1 MQYAAVYC
9 IWELQYKCR
18 NARSFPVA
26 MLEVTDS
33 CRLLPY
39 RRGQDTQRTDM
50 LALYVLDGVE
60 SLSEQ
65 G

>member
-1 MQYAAVYC
+1 
-9 IWELQYKCR
+9 
-18 NARSFPVA
+18 